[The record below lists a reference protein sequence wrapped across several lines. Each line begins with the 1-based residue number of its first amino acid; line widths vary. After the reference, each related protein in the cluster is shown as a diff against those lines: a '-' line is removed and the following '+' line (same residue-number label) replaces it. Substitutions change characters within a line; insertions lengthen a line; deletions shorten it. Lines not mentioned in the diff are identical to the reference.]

1 LALERTRRAAES
13 EEKEQRLALLT
24 ELMVGLG
31 EPCAALLRW
40 RFVDGLGLQEIR
52 ERIKAPMGTAAS
64 RIHRCLK
71 RLKER
76 VGS

>member
-1 LALERTRRAAES
+1 
-13 EEKEQRLALLT
+13 
-24 ELMVGLG
+24 VGLG